1 VPDETELEAVAWLT
15 REEARACLEG
25 AHPSIKP
32 PPTFAIART
41 LLQAWVD
48 GFEV

>member
-1 VPDETELEAVAWLT
+1 MAWLT
-15 REEARACLEG
+15 KAEVVAALAG
-25 AHPSIKP
+25 THPTIKAP
-32 PPTFAIART
+32 PRIASART